1 MKTLHHSHR
10 RASQQ
15 RPWLMFVAMGLVSV
29 MAVGVLL
36 FWQPGVNST
45 RGEPTIAPEVATVK
59 VELSPTE
66 RTYLESLGPI
76 TVAPDPD
83 WIPYEFIDEQGKFVG
98 IAADMFDLLA
108 ERLDIEFAYV
118 IARDWDQAIE
128 LSQAGEVYLL
138 PFLNQTPAR
147 EEWLI
152 FTEPL
157 LVDPNVFITREEHS
171 FIFDATQLSDT
182 TIVLPS
188 GTSVEERVR
197 RDFPNL
203 TVVTVPSENEVFQAV
218 SNREADL
225 TLRSL
230 TIAAYTIRK
239 EGLFNLKIAG
249 QAPDSYVNRLRI
261 GVLKDERML
270 RDILDKGIAT
280 ITPRE
285 REAIINRHVNI
296 TIVQPFDYS
305 LLLRIA
311 GVLAVLAGIW
321 FYWSMRLRTINASLR
336 ESERSKSLLIANL
349 PGVAYRCRFD
359 HDWTMEFVSEG
370 CFKLTGYPS
379 EALVNNRL
387 VSFNDLINPEDRERV
402 WTRWEEASHQ
412 CASVQLEYR
421 LITADQREKWIF
433 EQGAFVCDATGTI
446 QTIEGLLIDITDRKQ
461 AEEEVYR
468 VSIHDD
474 LTGIYNRRYIFERL
488 QKLMKEYERN
498 CRAFAIALIDLDF
511 FKTVNDTYGHQGGD
525 YVLQQFAQLLSS
537 SCRPYDLV
545 GRYGGEEFIVIALNL
560 DHEAMGCLMKRVRER
575 LDEQAFV
582 FEGQRITVTFSAGIA
597 ASSETGVG
605 FSIETLISQADRR
618 LYDAKELGRDRI
630 I

>member
-1 MKTLHHSHR
+1 
-10 RASQQ
+10 
-15 RPWLMFVAMGLVSV
+15 
-29 MAVGVLL
+29 
-36 FWQPGVNST
+36 
-45 RGEPTIAPEVATVK
+45 
-59 VELSPTE
+59 
-66 RTYLESLGPI
+66 
-76 TVAPDPD
+76 
-83 WIPYEFIDEQGKFVG
+83 
-98 IAADMFDLLA
+98 
-108 ERLDIEFAYV
+108 
-118 IARDWDQAIE
+118 IE

-147 EEWLI
+147 EAWLI

-157 LVDPNVFITREEHS
+157 LVDPNVFITREEHP

-182 TIVLPS
+182 TLVLPS

-203 TVVTVPSENEVFQAV
+203 AVVTVPSENEVFQAV

-249 QAPDSYVNRLRI
+249 QAPESYVNRLRV

-296 TIVQPFDYS
+296 TIVQPFDYG

-311 GVLAVLAGIW
+311 GILAVLAGIW
-321 FYWSMRLRTINASLR
+321 FYWSIRLRRSNASLR
-336 ESERSKSLLIANL
+336 ESERSKALLIANL

-359 HDWTMEFVSEG
+359 PDWTMEFVSEG
-370 CFKLTGYPS
+370 CLKLMGYPS
-379 EALVNNRL
+379 EALLYNQKVAY
-387 VSFNDLINPEDRERV
+387 NDLIHPEDRERV
-402 WTRWEEASHQ
+402 WERWQAASAQRTPVH
-412 CASVQLEYR
+412 LEYR

-433 EQGAFVCDATGTI
+433 EQGAFVCDATGQI
-446 QTIEGLLIDITDRKQ
+446 QAIEGLLIDITDRKQ
-461 AEEEVYR
+461 AEQEVYR
-468 VSIHDD
+468 VSIHDE
-474 LTGIYNRRYIFERL
+474 LTGMYNRRYIFERL
-488 QKLMKEYERN
+488 QTLMKEYERN
-498 CRAFAIALIDLDF
+498 CRDFAVALIDLDF
-511 FKTVNDTYGHQGGD
+511 FKKINDTYGHQGGD
-525 YVLQQFAQLLSS
+525 FVLQQFAQLLSS

-575 LDEQAFV
+575 IDEQAFV
-582 FEGQRITVTFSAGIA
+582 FEDQRITVTFSAGIA
-597 ASSETGVG
+597 ASSEAGVG
-605 FSIETLISQADRR
+605 FSIETLVSQADKR
-618 LYDAKELGRDRI
+618 LYRAKELGRDRI

>member
-1 MKTLHHSHR
+1 
-10 RASQQ
+10 
-15 RPWLMFVAMGLVSV
+15 MFVAVGLVSLLII
-29 MAVGVLL
+29 GGLL
-36 FWQPGVNST
+36 FWQPGVKST
-45 RGEPTIAPEVATVK
+45 RDDPPIAPDVATIK

-66 RTYLESLGPI
+66 RAYLDALGPI

-83 WIPYEFIDEQGKFVG
+83 WIPYERIDEQGKFVG

-108 ERLDIEFAYV
+108 ERLDVEFAYV
-118 IARDWDQAIE
+118 ITRDWDQAIE
-128 LSQAGEVYLL
+128 LSKAGEVSIL

-147 EEWLI
+147 EAWLI

-157 LVDPNVFITREEHS
+157 LIDPNVFITREEHP

-182 TIVLPS
+182 TLVLPS

-203 TVVTVPSENEVFQAV
+203 MVVTVPSENAVFQAV
-218 SNREADL
+218 SNRQADL

-249 QAPDSYVNRLRI
+249 QAPESYVNRLRI

-296 TIVQPFDYS
+296 TIVQPFDYG

-311 GVLAVLAGIW
+311 GILAVLAGIW
-321 FYWSMRLRTINASLR
+321 FYWSMRIRTINASLR
-336 ESERSKSLLIANL
+336 ESERSKALLIANL

-359 HDWTMEFVSEG
+359 HNWTMEFVSEG
-370 CFKLTGYPS
+370 CLKLTGYPS
-379 EALVNNRL
+379 EALLYNRK
-387 VSFNDLINPEDRERV
+387 VAYNDLINPEDRAWIWER
-402 WTRWEEASHQ
+402 WQAASEQ
-412 CASVQLEYR
+412 RTSVQLEYR

-433 EQGAFVCDATGTI
+433 EQGAFVYDDAGQI
-446 QTIEGLLIDITDRKQ
+446 QAIEGLLIDITDRKQ

-474 LTGIYNRRYIFERL
+474 LTGIYNRRYIFDRL
-488 QKLMKEYERN
+488 QTLMKEYERN
-498 CRAFAIALIDLDF
+498 CRDFAVVLIDLDF

-525 YVLQQFAQLLSS
+525 FVLQQFAQLLSS

-575 LDEQAFV
+575 LDEHTFV

-597 ASSETGVG
+597 ASSEAGVG
-605 FSIETLISQADRR
+605 FSIETLISQADKR

>member
-1 MKTLHHSHR
+1 
-10 RASQQ
+10 
-15 RPWLMFVAMGLVSV
+15 MGLVSV
-29 MAVGVLL
+29 IAVGLLL
-36 FWQPGVNST
+36 FWQPQANATPAETLVVQPAT
-45 RGEPTIAPEVATVK
+45 TIK

-66 RTYLESLGPI
+66 RAYLDALEPI

-83 WIPYEFIDEQGKFVG
+83 WIPYERIDEQGKFVG

-118 IARDWDQAIE
+118 ITRDWDQAIE
-128 LSQAGEVYLL
+128 LSKAGEVDLL

-157 LVDPNVFITREEHS
+157 LVDPNVFITRQEHPY
-171 FIFDATQLSDT
+171 IFDATQLSDT

-285 REAIINRHVNI
+285 R
-296 TIVQPFDYS
+296 
-305 LLLRIA
+305 
-311 GVLAVLAGIW
+311 
-321 FYWSMRLRTINASLR
+321 
-336 ESERSKSLLIANL
+336 
-349 PGVAYRCRFD
+349 
-359 HDWTMEFVSEG
+359 
-370 CFKLTGYPS
+370 
-379 EALVNNRL
+379 
-387 VSFNDLINPEDRERV
+387 
-402 WTRWEEASHQ
+402 
-412 CASVQLEYR
+412 
-421 LITADQREKWIF
+421 
-433 EQGAFVCDATGTI
+433 
-446 QTIEGLLIDITDRKQ
+446 
-461 AEEEVYR
+461 
-468 VSIHDD
+468 
-474 LTGIYNRRYIFERL
+474 
-488 QKLMKEYERN
+488 
-498 CRAFAIALIDLDF
+498 
-511 FKTVNDTYGHQGGD
+511 
-525 YVLQQFAQLLSS
+525 
-537 SCRPYDLV
+537 
-545 GRYGGEEFIVIALNL
+545 
-560 DHEAMGCLMKRVRER
+560 
-575 LDEQAFV
+575 
-582 FEGQRITVTFSAGIA
+582 
-597 ASSETGVG
+597 
-605 FSIETLISQADRR
+605 
-618 LYDAKELGRDRI
+618 
-630 I
+630 